1 MKILLF
7 GNQGQVGRE
16 LEALAAVK
24 GYHVFGYD
32 IDSLNI
38 ADSAAVE
45 LVIMQHLPLDVV
57 VNAAAYTAVD
67 RAEAESDL
75 AYAANRDGVGYI
87 AAVCARQNI
96 PFLHVSTDYV
106 FDGEQES
113 PYQETDLA
121 APLGVY
127 GQSKLAGEEL
137 LAKLWV
143 KHIILRVSGVFSK
156 HGNNFVKTILRLA
169 SQQSSLKVVGDQHI
183 CPTSAADIARVL
195 LELATKIKTKPSWG
209 VYHYCGAPA
218 ISWYEFAAKIIEL
231 ARHKHTLALQKLNKI
246 TTAEYSTKAK
256 RPRNSELEVSKIIKD
271 YAIKRHA
278 WLDYL
283 KEVI

>member
-106 FDGEQES
+106 FNGQNQKGYAEHSEKDPLNHYGLTKSKGE
-113 PYQETDLA
+113 DILI
-121 APLGVY
+121 
-127 GQSKLAGEEL
+127 KL
-137 LAKLWV
+137 
-143 KHIILRVSGVFSK
+143 
-156 HGNNFVKTILRLA
+156 
-169 SQQSSLKVVGDQHI
+169 
-183 CPTSAADIARVL
+183 
-195 LELATKIKTKPSWG
+195 
-209 VYHYCGAPA
+209 
-218 ISWYEFAAKIIEL
+218 
-231 ARHKHTLALQKLNKI
+231 
-246 TTAEYSTKAK
+246 EY
-256 RPRNSELEVSKIIKD
+256 
-271 YAIKRHA
+271 
-278 WLDYL
+278 
-283 KEVI
+283 